1 MTNTKKVLYFFP
13 TARMGRVIAS
23 KDVSESGV
31 YAESAA
37 RPDSEEEQPGA
48 VGAKATVQVVSTG
61 KSARYSGKV

>member
-1 MTNTKKVLYFFP
+1 
-13 TARMGRVIAS
+13 MGRVIAS

-61 KSARYSGKV
+61 KSARYSAKV